1 MIVFYSGTGNS
12 RRAADVLARALQE
25 DTRDAFHFIRDG
37 IAPEFVSTTP
47 WVFVSPTYAWQL
59 PHIFRDFLLSGH
71 FEGSRDAYF
80 VMTCGSEV
88 GNAAAHIR
96 ALCKEKGFTFRG
108 LFPVIMPENY
118 IAMFNAP
125 QPDAAAPIIEKADR
139 ELLRAAGYIAS
150 REDFPDV
157 KTSVL
162 DHFTSGPV
170 NKAFYR
176 LFVKA
181 GPFTVSDS
189 CIGCGKCEKACV
201 MGNIALKNG
210 KPSWGSGC
218 THCMACICGCPV
230 SAIEYGSKS
239 RGKPRYQCPPYQKT
253 E

>member
-1 MIVFYSGTGNS
+1 MILFYSGTGNS
-12 RRAADVLARALQE
+12 RRAADLLSLALHDE
-25 DTRDAFHFIRDG
+25 TRDAFHFIKDG
-37 IAPEFVSTTP
+37 IAGEFVSTKP

-59 PHIFRDFLLSGH
+59 PRIFRDFIRSSH
-71 FEGSRDAYF
+71 FDGCRDAYF
-80 VMTCGSEV
+80 IMTCGSEV
-88 GNAAAHIR
+88 GDAAGHIR
-96 ALCKEKGFTFRG
+96 SLCQEKGLRFRG
-108 LFPVIMPENY
+108 LFPVVMPENY

-125 QPDAAAPIIEKADR
+125 QPEAAAAIIDKADTA
-139 ELLRAAGYIAS
+139 LLDAFRYIA
-150 REDFPDV
+150 DGADLPDL
-157 KTSVL
+157 KISPL
-162 DHFTSGPV
+162 DRFLSGPV

-239 RGKPRYQCPPYQKT
+239 KGKPRYQCPPYQKT